1 VSAAQ
6 ADIDGGLPGADSRLR
21 RSALS
26 VLAHMAAGL
35 AHGLHGALAYVARQ
49 VIVDRADTAHLD
61 RWGAS
66 YGLARTPG
74 ARASGIVTLTGTS
87 GYVVP
92 AGTVFARSGD
102 KAEFSTLASATLVD
116 GTATVA
122 VQASLAGL
130 AGNTPPGVELKV
142 AQALPSGAQ
151 DAVVGAGGL
160 TGGADRERD
169 EPYRA
174 RLLDRLRRPPH
185 GGSANDYVQW
195 ALELPGVTRAW
206 VAPLEAGPGTV
217 TVRFTMDDRPGDGL
231 PEAGDVAALQ
241 AHLDR
246 TDRRP
251 VTAVVEVL
259 APVAKPLNVTVG
271 ALIPNAPE
279 VQDAVRAELQDLV
292 RRERA
297 PGGTI
302 HLSTIW
308 EAVAVATGERAH
320 RILAPTDDVTHAAG
334 EIAVLG
340 TLTFA

>member
-1 VSAAQ
+1 MADEIGFLRPRLSELVSAAQ

-92 AGTVFARSGD
+92 AGTVFTRPDD

-122 VQASLAGL
+122 VQAKLAGI
-130 AGNTPPGVELKV
+130 AGNAAAGTILSATQG
-142 AQALPSGAQ
+142 LPSAAGSI
-151 DAVVGAGGL
+151 VVGAGGL
-160 TGGADRERD
+160 AGGADRERD

-217 TVRFTMDDRPGDGL
+217 TATAANAAAPARKRRRRKGRTM
-231 PEAGDVAALQ
+231 
-241 AHLDR
+241 
-246 TDRRP
+246 P
-251 VTAVVEVL
+251 V
-259 APVAKPLNVTVG
+259 KPLNSRDK
-271 ALIPNAPE
+271 ACPIAAPN
-279 VQDAVRAELQDLV
+279 D
-292 RRERA
+292 
-297 PGGTI
+297 G
-302 HLSTIW
+302 
-308 EAVAVATGERAH
+308 
-320 RILAPTDDVTHAAG
+320 
-334 EIAVLG
+334 
-340 TLTFA
+340 